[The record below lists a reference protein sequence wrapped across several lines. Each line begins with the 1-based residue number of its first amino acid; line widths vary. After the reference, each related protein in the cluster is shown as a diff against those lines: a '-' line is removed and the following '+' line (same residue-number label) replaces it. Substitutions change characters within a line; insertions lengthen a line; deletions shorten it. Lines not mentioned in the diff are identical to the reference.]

1 MITMNKTNNINV
13 KLLDIF
19 DNMTIEEKYGRM
31 LKDMRRL
38 NRYCTKLEMQRDE
51 LKKKCDM
58 LEEENQWLKLGHEP
72 NEEKILNIAS
82 HFVTWLRKRE
92 LIETNKELKKIKDIK
107 ELCRQ
112 FRDKMNARNINTKIY
127 NYDK

>member
-1 MITMNKTNNINV
+1 MKTKYNTNV
-13 KLLDIF
+13 ELRAIF
-19 DNMTIEEKYGRM
+19 DSLPIEEKYRHM
-31 LKDMRRL
+31 FKDMQRL
-38 NRYCTKLEMQRDE
+38 NKYCTFLEIQYDE

-92 LIETNKELKKIKDIK
+92 FIETNKELKKI
-107 ELCRQ
+107 
-112 FRDKMNARNINTKIY
+112 
-127 NYDK
+127 

>member
-1 MITMNKTNNINV
+1 MKQRRVNTNAE
-13 KLLDIF
+13 LRAIF
-19 DNMTIEEKYGRM
+19 DSLPIEEKYRHM
-31 LKDMRRL
+31 FKDLQRL
-38 NRYCTKLEMQRDE
+38 NKYCTFLEIQYDE

-92 LIETNKELKKIKDIK
+92 LIEINKELKKIKDIK

-112 FRDKMNARNINTKIY
+112 FRDKMNARNIDIKIY